1 MKKLNL
7 KNVKTFSHKNG
18 KIIVF
23 QKSKDIQFKF
33 KRVFVV
39 KSNKN
44 NIRGKHAHK
53 KCIPLLNCP
62 TGSVEIVCERQ
73 NKSKKKFL
81 LNNPKKYLIVPPM
94 VWCTQN
100 YKMNNSILM
109 VICNQKFSEK
119 DYIRNYKD
127 FTKK

>member
-39 KSNKN
+39 KSTRIILEENMPIKN
-44 NIRGKHAHK
+44 
-53 KCIPLLNCP
+53 
-62 TGSVEIVCERQ
+62 V
-73 NKSKKKFL
+73 F
-81 LNNPKKYLIVPPM
+81 
-94 VWCTQN
+94 N
-100 YKMNNSILM
+100 Y
-109 VICNQKFSEK
+109 
-119 DYIRNYKD
+119 
-127 FTKK
+127 